1 MGKRGPTDTDRQHI
15 PAAEPAPNYEVV
27 NAAGERKPAKLSQA
41 IKGLKAGARDM
52 VSMTDRQ
59 EGWQPG
65 ELADDDDRTLVTGNT
80 AVQQPPQAT
89 LVAFRKQH
97 EDNTARVA
105 EQTGRRTAQL
115 VTMDQ
120 HARGRVY
127 DIGRLVA
134 LAALG
139 NEAAA
144 QLANDGWANVNPQ
157 LISEFE
163 AEVDGW
169 KADRGIS

>member
-1 MGKRGPTDTDRQHI
+1 MTKRGPTDTDGDV
-15 PAAEPAPNYEVV
+15 EVV
-27 NAAGERKPAKLSQA
+27 NAAGERKAASLPKRMLAGLNLTGMHDEQRDA
-41 IKGLKAGARDM
+41 IPTWG
-52 VSMTDRQ
+52 
-59 EGWQPG
+59 PG
-65 ELADDDDRTLVTGNT
+65 ELAEDPDDQTLVTGNSD
-80 AVQQPPQAT
+80 VQQPPQAT

-97 EDNTARVA
+97 ADNTARVA

-127 DIGRLVA
+127 DIGRLIA

-144 QLANDGWANVNPQ
+144 QLANDGWANVNPK
-157 LISEFE
+157 LIGEFE

-169 KADRGIS
+169 KTDRGIS